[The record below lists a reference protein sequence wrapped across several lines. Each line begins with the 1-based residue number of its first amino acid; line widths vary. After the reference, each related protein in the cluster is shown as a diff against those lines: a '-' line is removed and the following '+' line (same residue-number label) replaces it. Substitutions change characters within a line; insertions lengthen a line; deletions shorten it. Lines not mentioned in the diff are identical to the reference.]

1 VTATSHLRARHNR
14 SMNMG
19 DALGTVIYRLSLADH
34 VVFYDCDTGQRW
46 THGQRHRYRQSAAYK
61 ARRARIVARRR
72 CDVCGT
78 LGGCVLWTARS
89 EDIGAE
95 DHDNTIVLCRHCND
109 RVYRA
114 REQLGFS

>member
-1 VTATSHLRARHNR
+1 MTATSHLRARHNR

-19 DALGTVIYRLSLADH
+19 DALGIVIYRLSLADH

-72 CDVCGT
+72 CDACGT
-78 LGGCVLWTARS
+78 PGGCVLWTGRS
-89 EDIGAE
+89 EDVGAE